1 MQNTEPTNPA
11 GEREMEYF
19 KLADFEHNNI
29 PMYTFCRD
37 YIYDNDEKFYG
48 LVREVLRRQF
58 SDYGLSHE
66 ELGKMLE
73 NIVLEGFTDHTAG
86 MD

>member
-58 SDYGLSHE
+58 SIHYLTRK
-66 ELGKMLE
+66 ELGNLLIE
-73 NIVLEGFTDHTAG
+73 IVSEGFTDHTAG